1 MLTLKGR
8 VILHH
13 TADSVVVD
21 AQLPPHKLT
30 TETLNGLFVSEQDEK
45 AVYFG
50 AAQIHTF
57 DNASFIAQVMEIYGF
72 DDGSTIAT
80 KAEIP
85 FVENGSN
92 TYAGEL
98 TVMGGTGRFKG
109 IKGRGR
115 MNGWSNGYNAR
126 HDIEITYSTPS

>member
-1 MLTLKGR
+1 MTLLKGR

-13 TADSVVVD
+13 TADSVVVGE
-21 AQLPPHKLT
+21 QLPPHKLT
-30 TETLNGLFVSEQDEK
+30 TETLNGLFVSDQDEK
-45 AVYFG
+45 AVYF
-50 AAQIHTF
+50 ATAQIHTF
-57 DNASFIAQVMEIYGF
+57 DNIAFLAQVMEIYGF

-85 FVENGSN
+85 FVEDGSN
-92 TYAGEL
+92 SYAGEL
-98 TVMGGTGRFKG
+98 AVMGGTGRFSG

-126 HDIEITYSTPS
+126 HDIEIEYWK